1 MHGAGEGVVG
11 RGGGA
16 KLSGRCRP
24 EQMDLSVA

>member
-1 MHGAGEGVVG
+1 MRGAGEGVVG
-11 RGGGA
+11 RGGA